1 MKIFPAIDII
11 NGECVRLTKGLAENK
26 TIYDKSPVEMAKI
39 YQDKGFETIHVVDL
53 DATLG
58 KGSNDKTLELVGKN
72 IDIKIEVAG
81 GIRDKAAIQTKI
93 NQGFDIIVIGTFA
106 IKGID
111 EVSKFENNILDKIS
125 VAIDLKDNK
134 IASHGWQQ
142 TSTDSL
148 ESIVNIYNA
157 LPIHSFFVTDV
168 ANDGMLSGLNM
179 STFESIK
186 KLTDKKITIGG
197 GVKDLSDVQIGI
209 KNGFDHMDRRLLTTM
224 IEKFDGGPVGIDS
237 LAAAI
242 SEERDTIEDVL
253 EPYLIQQG
261 FIQRTPRGRVITQ
274 FAYRHFGLEPSQ
286 NTKDL
291 FQIDKAN

>member
-58 KGSNDKTLELVGKN
+58 KGSNDKTLELVRKN

-168 ANDGMLSGLNM
+168 ANDGMLSGLNI
-179 STFESIK
+179 STFEKIK
-186 KLTDKKITIGG
+186 RLTDKKITIGG

-209 KNGFDHMDRRLLTTM
+209 KNGFDHMV
-224 IEKFDGGPVGIDS
+224 IGKAIYENKFS
-237 LAAAI
+237 LDELVKLNA
-242 SEERDTIEDVL
+242 
-253 EPYLIQQG
+253 
-261 FIQRTPRGRVITQ
+261 
-274 FAYRHFGLEPSQ
+274 
-286 NTKDL
+286 
-291 FQIDKAN
+291 

>member
-58 KGSNDKTLELVGKN
+58 KGSNDKTLELIRKN

-81 GIRDKAAIQTKI
+81 GIRDKAAIQNKI

-134 IASHGWQQ
+134 IASYGWQQ

-148 ESIVNIYNA
+148 ESIVNIYNE

-179 STFESIK
+179 STFESIQ

-209 KNGFDHMDRRLLTTM
+209 KNGFDHMV
-224 IEKFDGGPVGIDS
+224 IGKAIYENKFS
-237 LAAAI
+237 LDELVKLNA
-242 SEERDTIEDVL
+242 
-253 EPYLIQQG
+253 
-261 FIQRTPRGRVITQ
+261 
-274 FAYRHFGLEPSQ
+274 
-286 NTKDL
+286 
-291 FQIDKAN
+291 

>member
-58 KGSNDKTLELVGKN
+58 KGSNDKTLELIRKN

-148 ESIVNIYNA
+148 ESIVNIYNE

-168 ANDGMLSGLNM
+168 ANDGMLSGLNI
-179 STFESIK
+179 STFESIQN
-186 KLTDKKITIGG
+186 LTGKKITIGG

-209 KNGFDHMDRRLLTTM
+209 KNGFDHMV
-224 IEKFDGGPVGIDS
+224 IGKAIYENKFS
-237 LAAAI
+237 LN
-242 SEERDTIEDVL
+242 E
-253 EPYLIQQG
+253 LIKLN
-261 FIQRTPRGRVITQ
+261 
-274 FAYRHFGLEPSQ
+274 A
-286 NTKDL
+286 
-291 FQIDKAN
+291 

>member
-39 YQDKGFETIHVVDL
+39 YQDKGFETIHLVDL

-58 KGSNDKTLELVGKN
+58 KGSNDKTLELVRKN

-93 NQGFDIIVIGTFA
+93 NQGFDIIVIGTYA

-142 TSTDSL
+142 TATNSL
-148 ESIVNIYNA
+148 ESIVNIYNE

-209 KNGFDHMDRRLLTTM
+209 KNGFDHMV
-224 IEKFDGGPVGIDS
+224 IGKAIYENKFS
-237 LAAAI
+237 LDELVKLNA
-242 SEERDTIEDVL
+242 
-253 EPYLIQQG
+253 
-261 FIQRTPRGRVITQ
+261 
-274 FAYRHFGLEPSQ
+274 
-286 NTKDL
+286 
-291 FQIDKAN
+291 

>member
-58 KGSNDKTLELVGKN
+58 KGSNDETLELIRKN
-72 IDIKIEVAG
+72 INIKIEVAG

-111 EVSKFENNILDKIS
+111 EVSKFGNNILDKIS

-148 ESIVNIYNA
+148 ESIVNIYNE

-168 ANDGMLSGLNM
+168 SNDGMLSGLNI

-197 GVKDLSDVQIGI
+197 GVKDLFDVQIGI
-209 KNGFDHMDRRLLTTM
+209 NNGFDHMV
-224 IEKFDGGPVGIDS
+224 IGKAIYENKFS
-237 LAAAI
+237 LDELVKLNA
-242 SEERDTIEDVL
+242 
-253 EPYLIQQG
+253 
-261 FIQRTPRGRVITQ
+261 
-274 FAYRHFGLEPSQ
+274 
-286 NTKDL
+286 
-291 FQIDKAN
+291 

>member
-11 NGECVRLTKGLAENK
+11 NGECVRLTKGLAEKK

-58 KGSNDKTLELVGKN
+58 KGSNDKTLELIRKN

-106 IKGID
+106 IKGIG

-142 TSTDSL
+142 TSKDSL
-148 ESIVNIYNA
+148 ESIVNIYNE

-209 KNGFDHMDRRLLTTM
+209 KNGFDHMV
-224 IEKFDGGPVGIDS
+224 IGKAIYENKFS
-237 LAAAI
+237 LDELVKLNA
-242 SEERDTIEDVL
+242 
-253 EPYLIQQG
+253 
-261 FIQRTPRGRVITQ
+261 
-274 FAYRHFGLEPSQ
+274 
-286 NTKDL
+286 
-291 FQIDKAN
+291 